1 MQTQAPKSLVN
12 GGRLILQDI
21 YRTAKL
27 SERRTIL
34 VRGKSSDQFP
44 QVIPKQ
50 PWDGSGV
57 LPNCDK
63 ALANGDVVS
72 DELWPSLKVWHAGLS
87 CQLLFKPRKKGILF
101 CRKDE
106 NFMAEFND
114 RSRSQNMGEYRI
126 FLVYELKKGSA
137 IPDLIGIEVDGEN
150 HICLYPIGDN
160 LDVFDIEEGL
170 ASFTINALMSLEA
183 SWKPFAV
190 FQVQASGFVW
200 PIDFPA
206 DSDVFPF
213 RRWLTTII
221 NYGDSDISVNAS
233 NHTEEYID
241 GSLSIFKYVSM
252 MLTVAKSYAVDCS
265 FDHVGMNFCISK
277 ALLFLLNANLLAEK
291 NER

>member
-1 MQTQAPKSLVN
+1 MSLVN
-12 GGRLILQDI
+12 GRLLLQDI

-27 SERRTIL
+27 SERSTVL
-34 VRGKSSDQFP
+34 VKGKTSDQFL

-72 DELWPSLKVWHAGLS
+72 DEQWPSLQVWHAGLS
-87 CQLLFKPRKKGILF
+87 CQLLFKQKGILF
-101 CRKDE
+101 CLKDE

-114 RSRSQNMGEYRI
+114 RSRSQNMSNETGEYRI
-126 FLVYELKKGSA
+126 LLVYELKKGSA
-137 IPDLIGIEVDGEN
+137 IPDIIGIEIDGEN
-150 HICLYPIGDN
+150 HICLYPIGAN
-160 LDVFDIEEGL
+160 LDVSDIEEGL
-170 ASFTINALMSLEA
+170 ALFTINALISLEA

-190 FQVQASGFVW
+190 FQVRASGFAL
-200 PIDFPA
+200 PIDFPP

-221 NYGDSDISVNAS
+221 KYGDSDISVNAS
-233 NHTEEYID
+233 SHTEEYID
-241 GSLSIFKYVSM
+241 GSLSLLKYVSK
-252 MLTVAKSYAVDCS
+252 MLTVARSYALDCS
-265 FDHVGMNFCISK
+265 FDHIAMNFCISK